1 MKLFRSVPVLPQATL
16 YAPLEDGPLIAAA
29 IYDNHESACY
39 EQEEAMALEQWRMP
53 EMLGAATRQ
62 VLARFCRKDRNLY
75 GSKHTDWPAFKAS
88 RLRSVKQFE
97 ASYLRLH
104 VVAVNEAAIIFE
116 ASAFP
121 PKESEIALRVTFT
134 KGNSN
139 EEVGALLLRLI
150 TSCIQW
156 KQRPLP

>member
-1 MKLFRSVPVLPQATL
+1 
-16 YAPLEDGPLIAAA
+16 
-29 IYDNHESACY
+29 
-39 EQEEAMALEQWRMP
+39 MALEQWRMP
-53 EMLGAATRQ
+53 EMLGAASRQ

-75 GSKHTDWPAFKAS
+75 GSKLTDWPAFKAS

-121 PKESEIALRVTFT
+121 PKESEIAFRVTFT

-156 KQRPLP
+156 KQQPLL